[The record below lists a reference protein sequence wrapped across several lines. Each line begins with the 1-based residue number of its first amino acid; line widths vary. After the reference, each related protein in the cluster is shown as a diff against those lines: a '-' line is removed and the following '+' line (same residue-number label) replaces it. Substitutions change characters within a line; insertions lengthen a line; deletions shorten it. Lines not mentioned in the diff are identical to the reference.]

1 MLYQRQWHCF
11 DSIAQQS
18 YARPSFF
25 FSRMASVRVG
35 AFKVRTTEQISR
47 RQIGGYL
54 KERLNGGQLKMFNK
68 LSRGV
73 RAVDGGASL
82 YVETADDLN
91 DAGREELSALLATL
105 GEVMAVRDED
115 AVRSREIGA
124 QYRNAREREAA
135 GIVLGNE
142 AASIAARLL
151 QFRGDGGPLKKK
163 RKFADALASTI
174 EQGQKISFVA
184 HMRRIERMEAEEK
197 DNDESE

>member
-1 MLYQRQWHCF
+1 MVAKREHIAFVVPRQWHCF

-18 YARPSFF
+18 YARPSLFF
-25 FSRMASVRVG
+25 LTMASVRVG

-54 KERLNGGQLKMFNK
+54 KERLNGGQLKIFNN

-124 QYRNAREREAA
+124 QYRTAREREAA
-135 GIVLGNE
+135 GIVLGKE

-151 QFRGDGGPLKKK
+151 QFRGEGGPLKKR
-163 RKFADALASTI
+163 RKFGDALASTI
-174 EQGQKISFVA
+174 CLLYTSPSP
-184 HMRRIERMEAEEK
+184 R
-197 DNDESE
+197 D